1 MLPGL
6 VRLGHRRLRFAMNG
20 RSPIWVVVLT
30 GLLWCAPASAAASAP
45 RSPARI
51 DGRVSG
57 VTGVPQMGATVLL
70 LDRYDRL
77 IQKVLTDDK
86 GNFRFQTLVPDIY
99 SVRVT
104 LASFLPALRRGISLQ
119 PGMRSFLAINLTSV
133 FSSIEL
139 LYPATTESPI
149 MSEDWKWVLRS
160 SSATRPVLR
169 ALPGTWTGKTP
180 SQERHS
186 AALFSDTRGVVAL
199 SAGDHGPASVYGNQA
214 DLGTAFAVATSLL
227 GSTQVVFSGNLG
239 YASHTGAP
247 ATGFR
252 TSFSRD
258 MGGTAPEVT
267 LTMRQVFLPAR
278 AMGALLGGEPEAAPA
293 LRTASVTFMDRVEL
307 SEVMRLEY
315 GFSFDSVSYL
325 DRLNYASPFARLSYK
340 VGENESIEAAYH
352 SGVPPAEL
360 FTRATGSHPEMQQ
373 GLDAVAFFPRVSL
386 RGGRAQVQRAE
397 NFELA
402 YHKVSGSRRYSV
414 GAYREAISNGA
425 LMMSAPE
432 GIVGWDLM
440 PDLGSRSSIFN
451 IGGYSSIGY
460 TASVTQVIS
469 PHLNTMLSYG
479 NGGVLTTDS
488 SGMLSDSAD
497 DLRATIRSSRRHW
510 VAVRLAGELP
520 SSHTNF
526 SASYRLTDYRA
537 LTPGHL
543 WITQNT
549 YPDIGLNILV
559 RQPIPNF
566 PGVPGKWE
574 ATVDFRNML
583 AQGYLPV
590 TTPSG
595 RRLLLI
601 QTPRT
606 FRGGFNFIF

>member
-1 MLPGL
+1 MK
-6 VRLGHRRLRFAMNG
+6 G
-20 RSPIWVVVLT
+20 RSPIWMLVFT
-30 GLLWCAPASAAASAP
+30 GRLLCTPLSEAASARRAP
-45 RSPARI
+45 GRI
-51 DGRVSG
+51 EGRVSG
-57 VTGVPQMGATVLL
+57 ITGVPQMGATVLL
-70 LDRYDRL
+70 LDRFDRL
-77 IQKVLTDDK
+77 VQKALTDDK
-86 GNFRFQTLVPDIY
+86 GNFRFASLAPDVY

-104 LASFLPALRRGISLQ
+104 LASFLPALRRGIEVQ
-119 PGMRSFLAINLTSV
+119 PGMKSFLAINLTSV

-139 LYPATTESPI
+139 FYPVTPESPF
-149 MSEDWKWVLRS
+149 MSDDWKWVLRS

-169 ALPGTWTGKTP
+169 VLPGTWSEKTP
-180 SQERHS
+180 GEERRS
-186 AALFSDTRGVVAL
+186 AAVFSDTRGVFAL
-199 SAGDHGPASVYGNQA
+199 SAGDNGAASVYGNQA

-227 GSTQVVFSGNLG
+227 GSTQLTFSGNLG
-239 YASHTGAP
+239 YASHSGTP

-252 TSFSRD
+252 TSFSRE
-258 MGGTAPEVT
+258 MGSSAPEVT
-267 LTMRQVFLPAR
+267 LTMRQVFLPLRSMDAVF
-278 AMGALLGGEPEAAPA
+278 GGHEEAAPA
-293 LRTASVTFMDRVEL
+293 LRTASVTFMDRAEL
-307 SEVMRLEY
+307 TDVMRLDY
-315 GFSFDSVSYL
+315 GFSFDSVAYL

-340 VGENESIEAAYH
+340 VGDNDSVELAYH

-360 FTRATGSHPEMQQ
+360 FTRASGPNAEMKQD
-373 GLDAVAFFPRVSL
+373 LAAVSYFPRVSL
-386 RGGRAQVQRAE
+386 RRGRAQVQRAE

-402 YHKVSGSRRYSV
+402 YHKVSGSRSYSL
-414 GAYREAISNGA
+414 GAYRESISNGA
-425 LMMSAPE
+425 LLMSAPE
-432 GIVGWDLM
+432 EIVGWDLM

-460 TASVTQVIS
+460 TASVTQVMNPLLS
-469 PHLNTMLSYG
+469 AQLSYG
-479 NGGVLTTDS
+479 NGGVLTADPA
-488 SGMLSDSAD
+488 GMLRDGPD
-497 DLRATIRSSRRHW
+497 DLRAMIRSSRRHW
-510 VAVRLAGELP
+510 LAARLVGELP
-520 SSHTNF
+520 GWDTHF

-549 YPDIGLNILV
+549 YPDIGLNIII

-574 ATVDFRNML
+574 ATLDFRNML

>member
-1 MLPGL
+1 
-6 VRLGHRRLRFAMNG
+6 MNG
-20 RSPIWVVVLT
+20 RSPIWILVLT
-30 GLLWCAPASAAASAP
+30 GILCCAPAGIAASAP
-45 RSPARI
+45 RGQGHI
-51 DGRVSG
+51 EGRVSG
-57 VTGVPQMGATVLL
+57 ITGVPQMGATVVL

-77 IQKVLTDDK
+77 IQKILTDDK
-86 GNFRFQTLVPDIY
+86 GNFRFPPLAADVY

-104 LASFLPALRRGISLQ
+104 LASFLPAFRRGIAVQ

-139 LYPATTESPI
+139 LYPVTAESPF

-169 ALPGTWTGKTP
+169 ALPGTWSEKTP
-180 SQERHS
+180 FREHHS
-186 AALFSDTRGVVAL
+186 ATLFSGTRGVLAL
-199 SAGDHGPASVYGNQA
+199 SAGDSGAASVYGNQA

-227 GSTQVVFSGNLG
+227 GSNQITFSGNLG
-239 YASHTGAP
+239 YASHTGVP

-258 MGGTAPEVT
+258 IGGSAPEVT
-267 LTMRQVFLPAR
+267 LTMRQVFLPTR
-278 AMGALLGGEPEAAPA
+278 AMSAMFGGQTDAMPA
-293 LRTASVTFMDRVEL
+293 LRTASVTFMDRAEL
-307 SEVMRLEY
+307 SEVMRFEY
-315 GFSFDSVSYL
+315 GFSLDSVTFL
-325 DRLNYASPFARLSYK
+325 DRINYVSPFARLSYQLGGDDS
-340 VGENESIEAAYH
+340 VELAYH

-360 FTRATGSHPEMQQ
+360 FTRASGSHAEMQQ
-373 GLDAVAFFPRVSL
+373 DLAAVAYFPRVSL

-402 YHKVSGSRRYSV
+402 YHKVSGSRRYSA
-414 GAYREAISNGA
+414 GAYRESISNGA

-432 GIVGWDLM
+432 EIVGWDLM

-460 TASVTQVIS
+460 TASVTQAIT
-469 PHLNTMLSYG
+469 PHLNARLSYG
-479 NGGVLTTDS
+479 NGGVLTTDAS
-488 SGMLSDSAD
+488 DMLREGPD
-497 DLRATIRSSRRHW
+497 DLRAMIRSSRRHW
-510 VAVRLAGELP
+510 VAARVSGEAP
-520 SSHTNF
+520 GWHTNF
-526 SASYRLTDYRA
+526 AASYRLTDYRA

-549 YPDIGLNILV
+549 YPDIGLNILL
-559 RQPIPNF
+559 RQPIPSF

-574 ATVDFRNML
+574 ATADFRNML

-606 FRGGFNFIF
+606 FRGGFSFIF